1 MSSLH
6 GKLEEYLAVRKAMG
20 FKMERHEKLLGQY
33 IGFLDAGGE
42 TVVTIENAVAW
53 AVLPADART
62 RWHAL
67 RLSMVRGF
75 AAWLNAA
82 DPAHQVPPGGMI
94 PYGGRGIVPYLYTDE
109 EITALVREAG
119 RLSGRLRAAT
129 FQTLVRLLAV
139 TGMRVGEAIRLDRG
153 DYDAAAGVL
162 TVRDT
167 KFGKSRHLP
176 LHPTAVTGLNEYLRL
191 RDETMPA
198 PPSPALLLTAR
209 GCRLR
214 YERTWETFHALT
226 VSAGLKPRSTAC
238 RPRIHDLRHSMAV
251 ATLLAWHRS
260 GADVQAM
267 MPRLSAYLGHADPR
281 HTYSYMSAA
290 PELLALAAAR
300 LQASQEEETP

>member
-1 MSSLH
+1 
-6 GKLEEYLAVRKAMG
+6 
-20 FKMERHEKLLGQY
+20 
-33 IGFLDAGGE
+33 
-42 TVVTIENAVAW
+42 
-53 AVLPADART
+53 
-62 RWHAL
+62 
-67 RLSMVRGF
+67 MVRGF
-75 AAWLNAA
+75 AAWLNAS
-82 DPAHQVPPGGMI
+82 DPAHQVPPGRMI

-109 EITALVREAG
+109 EIAALAREAG

-153 DYDAAAGVL
+153 DYDPAAGVL

-176 LHPTAVTGLNEYLRL
+176 LHPTAVAGLNEYLRL
-191 RDETMPA
+191 RDEIMPA

-251 ATLLAWHRS
+251 ATLLGWHRS

-290 PELLALAAAR
+290 PELLALAAGK
-300 LQASQEEETP
+300 LQAFEEEESP